1 MPSYATCHIF
11 AATVQRVTSD
21 AVAHI
26 IDSAPSAYRWGA
38 QGVSPLRMYHAP
50 LPSPLH
56 HAAAELRT
64 QPPARLFEALCRAA
78 CGAHNTAALAYVFG
92 FCTHYALDRVTHAF
106 LEAQADRL
114 SLYLP
119 NYSAEARRK
128 LVESDIDGILITNY
142 IAAAPAEFEAFRLL
156 DPSAAE
162 CTVLARVLAGAAK
175 SACGA
180 RVSPAAVYRSL
191 HDMRRVLHLTH
202 SGSHIRGR
210 LVHLE
215 RLAGKAGLA
224 SSLIRPAEPLAA
236 DCANQSH
243 RPWSSGNGERTESF
257 CDLFDAAVPLAVSL
271 QRAVLERYYQQKP
284 LDPRFFPTNFCG
296 AAT

>member
-92 FCTHYALDRVTHAF
+92 FCTNYALSRVTSRF
-106 LEAQADRL
+106 IDEQADRL
-114 SLYLP
+114 VTYMPSL
-119 NYSAEARRK
+119 SAAARRQ
-128 LVESDIDGILITNY
+128 LAASDIDGIMIEDY
-142 IAAAPAEFEAFRLL
+142 IDTASAGYAAYRLL
-156 DPSAAE
+156 D
-162 CTVLARVLAGAAK
+162 
-175 SACGA
+175 
-180 RVSPAAVYRSL
+180 
-191 HDMRRVLHLTH
+191 
-202 SGSHIRGR
+202 
-210 LVHLE
+210 
-215 RLAGKAGLA
+215 
-224 SSLIRPAEPLAA
+224 A
-236 DCANQSH
+236 DA
-243 RPWSSGNGERTESF
+243 P
-257 CDLFDAAVPLAVSL
+257 
-271 QRAVLERYYQQKP
+271 
-284 LDPRFFPTNFCG
+284 
-296 AAT
+296 